1 MGNSIS
7 DNNIVIQIRNGEIYS
22 VGSTNKDT
30 NYVIVDW
37 DSDDSKVG
45 MDMHPVDY
53 TINDLSG
60 FLEDLRQGYY

>member
-37 DSDDSKVG
+37 DSDDSKV
-45 MDMHPVDY
+45 DMEMYPVDY